1 MSSSLSAKRPD
12 GRREEEG
19 ADDDVDAIVTAA
31 EDDNAA
37 VPLLVTGLVG
47 VVVAVAEA
55 WSVGAVIGSLVN
67 LSLLLSFVLL
77 AGVAFGEA
85 PLIEETMGRLWWL

>member
-19 ADDDVDAIVTAA
+19 ADDDAEATAAAA
-31 EDDNAA
+31 EDDDAA

-47 VVVAVAEA
+47 VAVAVAGA
-55 WSVGAVIGSLVN
+55 WRVCAVIGSLVN

-77 AGVAFGEA
+77 AGVAFGA
-85 PLIEETMGRLWWL
+85 PLIEEPMGRLW